1 MTEDE
6 PDYSHVIGRTVKGTV
21 DRPLGTAHPRDSE
34 MIYPINYG
42 YVNGVFAG
50 DGEEQDAYLFGTD
63 APLKSFEG
71 RVIAVWHRFDDN
83 EDKWIVSV
91 NGEDVNDDR
100 ILGGDFFPGAVFLRK
115 IIQIEQ

>member
-1 MTEDE
+1 M
-6 PDYSHVIGRTVKGTV
+6 
-21 DRPLGTAHPRDSE
+21 
-34 MIYPINYG
+34 
-42 YVNGVFAG
+42 FAS

-63 APLKSFEG
+63 APLRSFEG

-100 ILGGDFFPGAVFLRK
+100 ILGEISFQEQFFYGKLYR
-115 IIQIEQ
+115 